1 MLVVF
6 LLPDLPRSGAAT
18 RTVHLAEE
26 LASIDISVVVAVFGR
41 ADPDLTARL
50 RKAGIDMLQ
59 SLSAVWLLSRYVR
72 NHSDI
77 VLHAAMPTAG
87 LACWLL
93 SRWYGLPMVYSYTN
107 CLHSQRPFRRWTPMD
122 SLKAIIER
130 FIAVRCDVLHAV
142 SESVAEQIK
151 ASFPQSAERV
161 LVFVHP
167 PTAPIESAD
176 TGTARIDLTGFSDAY
191 PKLLAVGRL
200 LPHKRFDDAIR
211 AVAILRNRWP
221 KAALVIAGNGPEL
234 AKLRALTQELGADAN
249 VKLTGQSRSLTDLF
263 MWADVLVHPSLYEGY
278 PRVGAEARALALP
291 IVSVDSPY
299 GRELARG
306 GGTVRLARPCDG
318 QSLAAAIGN
327 VVTADTGQ
335 PPGYADNQQIQELSD
350 TYRRLATRAHPRKGC
365 DFGPKRLH

>member
-18 RTVHLAEE
+18 RTVHLAEG
-26 LASIDISVVVAVFGR
+26 LTSIGISVAVAAFGR

-50 RKAGIDMLQ
+50 RKAGINVLQ

-107 CLHSQRPFRRWTPMD
+107 CLHRERPFRRWTPMD

-142 SESVAEQIK
+142 SESVAEQLK

-167 PTAPIESAD
+167 PTAPAD

-306 GGTVRLARPCDG
+306 DGTVRLARPCDG
-318 QSLAAAIGN
+318 LSLAAAIGN
-327 VVTADTGQ
+327 VATADTGQ

-350 TYRRLATRAHPRKGC
+350 TYRRLATRAHPRIGC
-365 DFGPKRLH
+365 AFGRKRLH

>member
-1 MLVVF
+1 VLVVF

-26 LASIDISVVVAVFGR
+26 LVSIDISVVVAVFGR

-50 RKAGIDMLQ
+50 RKAGIDTLQ
-59 SLSAVWLLSRYVR
+59 SLSAVCLLSRYVR

-93 SRWYGLPMVYSYTN
+93 SRWHGLPMVYSYTN
-107 CLHSQRPFRRWTPMD
+107 CLHSERPFRRWTPMD

-142 SESVAEQIK
+142 SESVAEQLK

-161 LVFVHP
+161 QVFVHP
-167 PTAPIESAD
+167 PTTPIESAD
-176 TGTARIDLTGFSDAY
+176 TGTGRIDLTGFSDAY

-211 AVAILRNRWP
+211 AVAILRSRWP
-221 KAALVIAGNGPEL
+221 KAALVIAGTGPEL
-234 AKLRALTQELGADAN
+234 AKLRALTQELGAGPN
-249 VKLTGQSRSLTDLF
+249 VKLTGQSRRLTDLF
-263 MWADVLVHPSLYEGY
+263 IWADVLVHPSLYEGY
-278 PRVGAEARALALP
+278 PRVGAEALALALP

-306 GGTVRLARPCDG
+306 GGIVRLARPCDG

-327 VVTADTGQ
+327 VVAAVTGQ
-335 PPGYADNQQIQELSD
+335 PPDYADDQQIKELFD
-350 TYRRLATRAHPRKGC
+350 TYRRLATRAHPRKGWT
-365 DFGPKRLH
+365 RRSAVQ